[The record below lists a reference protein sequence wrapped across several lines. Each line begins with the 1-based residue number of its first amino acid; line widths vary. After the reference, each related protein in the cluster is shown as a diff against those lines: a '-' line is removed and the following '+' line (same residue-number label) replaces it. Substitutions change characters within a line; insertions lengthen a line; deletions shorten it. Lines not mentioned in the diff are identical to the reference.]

1 MRTLT
6 VFLLAAGALSAADW
20 PTFGGDPQRSGWAR
34 GDTSVSTSN
43 VDEFQLLWKRTVE
56 NTPLSLTALTAP
68 IVADGKVIVAGSADV
83 VYALDLAT
91 GDVAW
96 ETKFK
101 KEAQPTSDGF
111 WLCPKGLN
119 ATPTADAANGLVY
132 VLTAD
137 GRLHALNLSDGK
149 DRYRAIQITQPY
161 AKAWSLTRI
170 GDRIYTS
177 ISQNCGD
184 TPSGVV
190 MVDVSDPVNYK
201 IRNWRSA
208 KYAAGIWGR
217 GGALV
222 GHDGRVY
229 GATGDGDWN
238 PGENNYGQSI
248 VALHPETLALVD
260 YFTPTNWDYVRKRD
274 FDIGTSPV
282 AFEYGDSEYV
292 AVGGKEGL
300 IYLVETAAAG
310 LQRMGGPDHHEN
322 VYTTPL
328 VSNEEEWFEAKG
340 VWGGLSTYES
350 TTGQRYVYAPIWGET
365 TSRISFP
372 KTNGDAPDGSIA
384 AFTVERNEDGRPWL
398 KPVWRSNNLAVP
410 EPVVIANGVVFA
422 LSNGENARQTRK
434 AGIFSRETFQRSDLL
449 EDSERVESDNRAQL
463 FALDAETG
471 ETLWHSDPEAF
482 NTWTHFSGISL
493 SDGKVC
499 AVDFSS
505 TVYCFGRP

>member
-1 MRTLT
+1 M
-6 VFLLAAGALSAADW
+6 AACAATAADW

-34 GDTSVSTSN
+34 GETEISHEN
-43 VDEFQLLWKRTVE
+43 VREFELLWKRTVE
-56 NTPLSLTALTAP
+56 NTPMSLTALTAP
-68 IVADGKVIVAGSADV
+68 IVVDGKVIVAGSADV
-83 VYALDLAT
+83 VYALDGDS
-91 GDVAW
+91 GDVVW
-96 ETKFK
+96 EAKLKTESKPAS
-101 KEAQPTSDGF
+101 EGF

-119 ATPTADAANGLVY
+119 ATPTADARNGLVY
-132 VLTAD
+132 VLAAD
-137 GRLHALNLSDGK
+137 GRLHALNLADGK

-190 MVDVSDPVNYK
+190 MADVSDPVNYQ

-217 GGALV
+217 GGALI
-222 GHDGRVY
+222 GKDGRVY

-238 PGENNYGQSI
+238 PGERNYGQSV

-260 YFTPTNWDYVRKRD
+260 YFTPENWDYVRKRD

-282 AFEYGDSEYV
+282 AFEYGGSEYV

-300 IYLVETAAAG
+300 IYLVETAAPG
-310 LQRMGGPDHHEN
+310 VQRMGGPDHHQN

-328 VSNEEEWFEAKG
+328 VANEEEWFEAKG
-340 VWGGLSTYES
+340 VWGGLSTYETAS
-350 TTGQRYVYAPIWGET
+350 GTRFVYAPIWGET
-365 TSRISFP
+365 TSQVSFP
-372 KTNGDAPDGSIA
+372 KTHGAASDGSLG
-384 AFTVERNEDGRPWL
+384 AFTVELNGEGKPWL
-398 KPVWRSNNLAVP
+398 KPAWRSGNLAVP
-410 EPVVIANGVVFA
+410 EPAVVANGVVFA

-449 EDSERVESDNRAQL
+449 EDTERTESDKRAQL
-463 FALDAETG
+463 FAFDAETG
-471 ETLWHSDPEAF
+471 ETLWRSDPDAF
-482 NTWTHFSGISL
+482 ETWTHFSGISL
-493 SDGKVC
+493 ADGQVC

-505 TVYCFGRP
+505 TVYCFGLP